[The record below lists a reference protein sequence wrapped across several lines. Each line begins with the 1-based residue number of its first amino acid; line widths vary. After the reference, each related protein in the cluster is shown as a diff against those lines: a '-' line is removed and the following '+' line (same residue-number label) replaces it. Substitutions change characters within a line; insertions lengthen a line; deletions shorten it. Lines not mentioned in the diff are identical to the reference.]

1 MYRPARLVNNPK
13 FARRPVLKDPF
24 YQHVNGPEHQ
34 IVAVNAPVFEFK
46 KLPPLVF
53 PSSSSS
59 RILDSPATCRCQTD
73 SLTRRERTTSTTCEC
88 VCVLLLLLRLLLSL
102 LWCVAVQDRC
112 AGQSPGPRYEW
123 SSTLDEYFN
132 RDARELAIRTH
143 SSWWRDVVQHKFKKN
158 NGLKCKYWTRFRIFI
173 NLIVIITFYS
183 LISWFFTLSENITRC
198 RQSPSKKNGTFHSF
212 NHWFCIFLDSGAVTI
227 PWFNNYSDSCSWP
240 FRLITPLK
248 QFNVHSQTITLWL

>member
-1 MYRPARLVNNPK
+1 MLLCSS
-13 FARRPVLKDPF
+13 LKSF
-24 YQHVNGPEHQ
+24 
-34 IVAVNAPVFEFK
+34 
-46 KLPPLVF
+46 LLLSSRPPL
-53 PSSSSS
+53 PESSIP
-59 RILDSPATCRCQTD
+59 RQPADVKQTAW
-73 SLTRRERTTSTTCEC
+73 RGGRERRQQLVS
-88 VCVLLLLLRLLLSL
+88 VCVVLLLLRLLLSL

-143 SSWWRDVVQHKFKKN
+143 SSWWRGVVQNKLQKE
-158 NGLKCKYWTRFRIFI
+158 NGLKCKYWTRFRILI